1 MFGDTNT
8 SRPVRRFN
16 PDVAMVVVL
25 AIGFALFVGILI
37 ATVVWW
43 KALIALALLFLWISA
58 G

>member
-1 MFGDTNT
+1 MFGDQNT

-25 AIGFALFVGILI
+25 AIGFVLFVGILL

-43 KALIALALLFLWISA
+43 KALIALALLALFLAA